1 MAEPRVAVNVTP
13 AQLRALKKIVGWPA
27 PEWLSE
33 ELGRA
38 SKAMTVAVREHRK
51 ADRKQ
56 GLTDTTD

>member
-27 PEWLSE
+27 PDWLSE

-38 SKAMTVAVREHRK
+38 DKAMTVAVREHRRAEK
-51 ADRKQ
+51 SKP
-56 GLTDTTD
+56 